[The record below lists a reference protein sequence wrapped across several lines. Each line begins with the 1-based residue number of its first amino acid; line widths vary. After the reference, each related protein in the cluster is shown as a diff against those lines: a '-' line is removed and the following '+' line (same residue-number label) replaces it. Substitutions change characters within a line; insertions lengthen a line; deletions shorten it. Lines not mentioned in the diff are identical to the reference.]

1 MTGAW
6 RPRRRRDVCSD
17 VLDGEALVYDP
28 RDGVL
33 HHLDAAA
40 TEVWRRCDG
49 ARTVDELVAEI
60 ASDHGLAPTEV
71 RDGVTAVLSR
81 CSELGLLSDAGS
93 TSGRG
98 YEGR

>member
-6 RPRRRRDVCSD
+6 FPRRHRDVCSQ
-17 VLDGEALVYDP
+17 VLDGEAVVYDP

-49 ARTVDELVAEI
+49 TRTVDELVALI
-60 ASDHGLAPTEV
+60 AADHGLAPAEV
-71 RDGVTAVLSR
+71 RDGVMSVLSR
-81 CSELGLLSDAGS
+81 CSELGLLSDAES

-98 YEGR
+98 REGR

>member
-1 MTGAW
+1 
-6 RPRRRRDVCSD
+6 
-17 VLDGEALVYDP
+17 VLDGEAVVYDP

-49 ARTVDELVAEI
+49 ARTVDELVTEI
-60 ASDHGLAPTEV
+60 ASDRGLAPAEV
-71 RDGVTAVLSR
+71 RDGVVAVLSR
-81 CSELGLLSDAGS
+81 CSELGLLSDAAS

-98 YEGR
+98 HGGR